1 MSSDSPAPLPAD
13 PGPGIPSSADP
24 AASAA
29 PDWVPPPEELLT
41 YNAKLGLVL
50 FAVYT
55 SLYASFVLVSAFWV
69 DWMGVLW
76 GGVPA
81 SVWTGFGLIAFAVF
95 LAVLYGVMARDE
107 LQGERGEA

>member
-29 PDWVPPPEELLT
+29 PGWVPPPEELLT

-50 FAVYT
+50 FVVYT
-55 SLYASFVLVSAFWV
+55 SLYASFVLISAFFV
-69 DWMGVLW
+69 DWMSVLW
-76 GGVPA
+76 AGVPA
-81 SVWTGFGLIAFAVF
+81 SVWSGFALIAIAVF
-95 LAVLYGVMARDE
+95 MAVLYGVLARDAVE
-107 LQGERGEA
+107 PLRE